1 MIRPP
6 VSLHFI
12 SGLPASGKS
21 STIRAILDNPA
32 GQRFGVI
39 QNIRGID
46 AIDPD
51 HFPGHRIEL
60 IRSTSCPCCEVYM
73 FFYASL
79 MVLLKEPQMDSIFV
93 ELGPEADILQL
104 KNMLEIS
111 PLWDELEWGRSMI
124 AFDVRDRRFRPNS
137 VMPSVHR
144 MIEQADILLMRF
156 SDLALPA
163 DFDHYFS
170 HLATYKPC
178 LIMKPDSA
186 QTDFWN
192 MLNG

>member
-1 MIRPP
+1 MTKPIP
-6 VSLHFI
+6 LHII

-21 STIRAILDNPA
+21 SSIREILGDSA

-51 HFPGHRIEL
+51 SFPDHRIEL
-60 IRSTSCPCCEVYM
+60 IRSSACPCCEVFI

-79 MVLLKEPQMDSIFV
+79 MVLLKEPKLDSIFV
-93 ELGPEADILQL
+93 ELGPEADIRQL
-104 KNMLEIS
+104 KSMLEIT
-111 PLWDELEWGRSMI
+111 PLWQNIRWGRSI
-124 AFDVRDRRFRPNS
+124 VSFDVRDRRFRPYA
-137 VMPSVHR
+137 VMPSVNR
-144 MIEQADILLMRF
+144 MIEQADFFLMRF
-156 SDLALPA
+156 SDLAQPA
-163 DFDHYFS
+163 DFEHFFS

-178 LIMKPDSA
+178 HFMIPDSDL
-186 QTDFWN
+186 TDFWN